1 MHFFY
6 WNDTNYLN
14 ILEHKKGRAF
24 FVFTL
29 YLSEGA
35 PIGFIW
41 WALPTILRD
50 MKVNVESITSITAL
64 LVLPWVFK
72 FLWAPLVDT
81 LRNKRFG
88 FKSWIFFSQ
97 LIMAGALVPLV
108 FISPVTNLPVWIA
121 CLVVHSLAAAT
132 QDVSIDAMVINTVA
146 KQERGILNGYMQ
158 AGMLTGRS
166 LFGGGALIML
176 NSMGLGLVMLL
187 MIGCICITM
196 TVLFFVKEPEYISNN
211 ESRFKSLLKNLS
223 LSFSKRNTWFVI
235 LFALTSAA
243 AFEVAGGLA
252 GPFLKDMDI
261 SKEKIGFFFFV
272 PVVVCMLLGGLIG
285 GWLSD
290 RMSRKKAVSIFL
302 LGFVFFVALLGI
314 MPYVDFINGPMPFY
328 IAFGGMYLFVGMFTT
343 SSYALFMD
351 QTNPKIG
358 ATQFSTYMAATNGC
372 EAWAIWAAGKIT
384 GVWDYSTAFLIM
396 CLVSLTG
403 LFVLKYLSAE
413 TK

>member
-1 MHFFY
+1 M
-6 WNDTNYLN
+6 DL
-14 ILEHKKGRAF
+14 LQHKKGRAF

-50 MKVNVESITSITAL
+50 MKVDIASITSITAL

-81 LRNKRFG
+81 FRSKKFG
-88 FKSWIFFSQ
+88 FKNWIFFSQ
-97 LIMAGALVPLV
+97 LLMAVALVPLIFV
-108 FISPVTNLPVWIA
+108 SPVTHISVWIVS
-121 CLVVHSLAAAT
+121 LLIHSLAAAT
-132 QDVSIDAMVINTVA
+132 QDVSIDAMVINSVV
-146 KQERGILNGYMQ
+146 KEERGILNGYMQ

-176 NSMGLGLVMLL
+176 PAMGLQFVMTM
-187 MIGCICITM
+187 MIVCICITM
-196 TVLFFVKEPEYISNN
+196 LILLIVREPEYKEVS
-211 ESRFKSLLKNLS
+211 EGRFKSLWNNLS
-223 LSFSKRNTWFVI
+223 LSFSKKNTWLVI

-252 GPFLKDMDI
+252 GPFLNDLNI
-261 SKEKIGFFFFV
+261 SKEQIGFFFFI
-272 PVVVCMLLGGLIG
+272 PVVVSMLLGGLIG
-285 GWLSD
+285 GFLSD
-290 RMSRKKAVSIFL
+290 HMSRKKSVSIFL
-302 LGFVFFVALLGI
+302 LGFVFFVAVLGLSYHFEFI
-314 MPYVDFINGPMPFY
+314 SKPLPYFIIFS
-328 IAFGGMYLFVGMFTT
+328 GMYLFVGMFTA

-372 EAWAIWAAGKIT
+372 EAWAIWVAGKIT
-384 GVWDYSTAFLIM
+384 GVWDYSAAFFIM
-396 CLVSLTG
+396 CLVSLISL
-403 LFVLKYLSAE
+403 LFLKVIRSE
-413 TK
+413 SS

>member
-1 MHFFY
+1 M
-6 WNDTNYLN
+6 D
-14 ILEHKKGRAF
+14 ILQNKKGRAF

-81 LRNKRFG
+81 LRNKKFG

-108 FISPVTNLPVWIA
+108 FVSPVMDLPIWIA

-132 QDVSIDAMVINTVA
+132 QDVSIDAMVINSVA

-176 NSMGLGLVMLL
+176 NTLGLDFVMLL
-187 MIGCICITM
+187 MIGSICITM
-196 TVLFFVKEPEYISNN
+196 SILLFVKEPAYISNN
-211 ESRFKSLLKNLS
+211 DNRIKSVCNNLS
-223 LSFSKRNTWFVI
+223 LSFTKHNTWLVI

-252 GPFLKDMDI
+252 GPFLKDMNI
-261 SKEKIGFFFFV
+261 SKEKIGFFFFI
-272 PVVVCMLLGGLIG
+272 PVVVCMLLGGLMG

-290 RMSRKKAVSIFL
+290 LMSRKKAVRIFL
-302 LGFVFFVALLGI
+302 LGFVFFVSLLGI
-314 MPYVDFINGPMPFY
+314 IPYVDFINGPLPFY

-351 QTNPKIG
+351 HTNPKIG

-384 GVWDYSTAFLIM
+384 GVWNYSSAFLIM

-403 LFVLKYLSAE
+403 LFILKYLRSE
-413 TK
+413 TN